1 MATNLLGFSRCNTLW
16 SVHSRKTIRKK
27 KKKHSS
33 SWLLMYTISLLAGVF
48 LLNTTTRLK
57 RLKRIFVTHKV
68 NPMNDVKEIALK
80 CDCGTLFRRPR
91 VYLDYNKK
99 HPNVF
104 WTWKLRYCNLCYKG
118 RVASAIKHLSSAIK
132 ALELKDE
139 NNES

>member
-1 MATNLLGFSRCNTLW
+1 
-16 SVHSRKTIRKK
+16 
-27 KKKHSS
+27 
-33 SWLLMYTISLLAGVF
+33 MYTISLLAGVF